1 MGALEVELL
10 CVTET
15 LLLVL
20 FTEDDAAAT
29 EDEL

>member
-20 FTEDDAAAT
+20 LAEEDAGAID
-29 EDEL
+29 DEL